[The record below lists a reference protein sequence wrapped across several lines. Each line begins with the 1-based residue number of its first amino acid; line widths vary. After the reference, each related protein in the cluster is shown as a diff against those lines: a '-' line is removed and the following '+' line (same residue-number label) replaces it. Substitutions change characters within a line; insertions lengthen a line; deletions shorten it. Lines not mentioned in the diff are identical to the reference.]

1 MSDFG
6 QKLQTVAQT
15 AARNGFALPQKL
27 SEELSG
33 LDDPHCSIAVVGKF
47 QVGKSTLIN
56 RVFLRDMPILHEGEG
71 LCTTAVPTEVTYGDS
86 CRMRVLRRADDACG
100 GETEVRAVDNPSR
113 EDLEAATVGNGP
125 GERVKLSK
133 ELSRVQLT
141 VPNEALRNYSIMDTP
156 GIDDPEPDLLLN
168 TTYRLLPAMNL
179 AIVVV
184 EPRALDAAEQDLLG
198 KRLFS
203 DGVSHLMVL
212 VSYKPT
218 GSTMQKDQ
226 RQKIVD
232 TVKAQLESMGH
243 GDIQVHM
250 YCFDEAVADILNSVE
265 EIDLVIHSFLGDN
278 ALKGREGRVAQHLR
292 RFLEECLVEVATRSA
307 AARNSTGENERL
319 REAARKQKAKT
330 MEKCRRLCD
339 RLSRDFEHL
348 RDKSNDYLRREI
360 DRVFSNV
367 ANKVLANKTLSEL
380 QQNIEP
386 VGRTLKLDL
395 SDKLSMVFR
404 EVENGMR
411 EAMEKCDADY
421 SDMDTEWHSYL
432 EKDLE
437 IQPGV
442 MTKLPSLVYTVGDVF
457 LLDLLMPGGFIIGL
471 GGKLVQSMLP
481 GIRNITLSNGVK
493 SMAVKK
499 ITAQLNAA
507 EEEYLKSAMEQIAGN
522 IDHVLQAAKERL
534 TAQYAE
540 QADKIVSELEKTGS
554 AADGSETARLEQVKK
569 ELEQA
574 VNALK

>member
-15 AARNGFALPQKL
+15 AVRNGFALPQKL

-33 LDDPHCSIAVVGKF
+33 LDDPHYSIAVVGKF
-47 QVGKSTLIN
+47 QVGKSTLVN

-86 CRMRVLRRADDACG
+86 CRMRVFRRADDACG
-100 GETEVRAVDNPSR
+100 GETEVRTVDNPSR

-168 TTYRLLPAMNL
+168 TTYRLLPAMDL

-212 VSYKPT
+212 VSYKPS

-232 TVKAQLESMGH
+232 TIKAQLESMGH

-250 YCFDEAVADILNSVE
+250 YCFDEAVAGVLNSVE

-307 AARNSTGENERL
+307 AARNSTAENDRL

-339 RLSRDFEHL
+339 RLSRDFDHL

-367 ANKVLANKTLSEL
+367 INKVSANRTLSEL
-380 QQNIEP
+380 QQSIEP
-386 VGRTLKLDL
+386 LGRTLKLDL
-395 SDKLSMVFR
+395 GDKLSTVFR

-442 MTKLPSLVYTVGDVF
+442 MTKLPSLLYTVGDVL

-471 GGKLVQSMLP
+471 GGKLVQNMLP
-481 GIRNITLSNGVK
+481 GIRDITLSNGVK

-522 IDHVLQAAKERL
+522 IGHVLQSARERL
-534 TAQYAE
+534 TAQYEE
-540 QADKIVSELEKTGS
+540 QADKIVSELEKAGHE
-554 AADGSETARLEQVKK
+554 DGGSEAAHLEQVKR